1 MSEESLTID
10 DLIKKVLSYN
20 PDADVEVMKRAYHF
34 SSEAHASQKR
44 MEGSPYIEH
53 PVAVASILADM
64 KMDTATIAAGLLHDT
79 IEDTGKTRKEIKE
92 LFGEEIAFLVESV
105 TNLSK
110 IVFKTKEEAQAEN
123 FRKMFLAMSEDV
135 RVMLIKFAD
144 RLHNMRTLKH
154 LSEDKRHRIALET
167 IEIYAPIANRLG
179 IGWLRTEL
187 EDLSFKFL
195 MPKLYSELVRKV
207 AKREEEQEG
216 YLKDLTKIVN
226 NKLKEAGLPGTV
238 SGRVKHY
245 HGIYQKMQKQRI
257 TFEEVHDVLGLRIIT
272 DTKANCYAILGLIHS
287 LWTPIPGRFR
297 DYIGVPKSNMYQSL
311 QTTVIGPKGERVEFQ
326 IRTHEMHMIAEHG
339 IASHWIYKEKGK
351 IDEKSSKYISWLRG
365 LIHAQKE
372 LSDAKDFLEAVKGKV
387 FPWRHKEKGEI
398 DEKSSKY
405 TSWLRELIHAQ
416 EELSDAKDFLEA
428 VKGEVF
434 PDVIYVFTPKG
445 DIKELPVG
453 SSPVDFAYSIHTQ
466 IGHKCIGAKV
476 NGRIVPLR
484 YTLKS
489 GDTIEIMTSPTHGPS
504 RDWLKFV
511 VTQRAK
517 SRIKQWIKAEER
529 KQAEQL
535 GLKLLEGELK
545 RHDLNPSVL
554 KSEDMQGILEFFN
567 IQSLEE
573 LFVSVGYGRLS
584 AHQVVNK
591 LVPEKPVEEVPVAK
605 VTRPPKEQKGI
616 TIKGVDNVLYRTAKC
631 CFPVPGDKLVGF
643 VTRGRGATIH
653 RNDCPNL
660 DRLAI
665 DNARLVDVEWKTAGD
680 ATSPAKLFVET
691 VDKPGILANLSAL
704 ISSVNVNISHVEAK
718 STEDKTAHI
727 IFILEVK
734 DKIQLS
740 GLTQK
745 IAQMEGVLKVSR

>member
-1 MSEESLTID
+1 MAEESLTID
-10 DLIKKVLSYN
+10 NLIKKVLSYN
-20 PDADVEVMKRAYHF
+20 PDADVAVIKRAYDF
-34 SSEAHASQKR
+34 SSKAHSSQKR
-44 MEGSPYIEH
+44 IEGSPYIEH
-53 PVAVASILADM
+53 PLAVASILADM
-64 KMDTATIAAGLLHDT
+64 KMDTPTIAAGLLHDT
-79 IEDTGKTRKEIKE
+79 IEDTGKTINEIKE

-105 TNLSK
+105 TKLSK

-123 FRKMFLAMSEDV
+123 FRKMFLAMSEDI

-144 RLHNMRTLKH
+144 RIHNMRTLKYLH
-154 LSEDKRHRIALET
+154 EAKRHRIALET
-167 IEIYAPIANRLG
+167 LEIYAPIANRLG

-207 AKREEEQEG
+207 AKRKGEQEG
-216 YLKDLTKIVN
+216 YLKELTKIVN
-226 NKLKEAGLPGTV
+226 NKLKEADLPGTV

-245 HGIYQKMQKQRI
+245 YGIYQKMQTQRI
-257 TFEEVHDVLGLRIIT
+257 TFEQVHDVFGLRIIT

-326 IRTHEMHMIAEHG
+326 IRTQEMHMIAEHG
-339 IASHWIYKEKGK
+339 IASHWRYKEKGK
-351 IDEKSSKYISWLRG
+351 IDEKSSKYISWLRE
-365 LIHAQKE
+365 LIHSQKE
-372 LSDAKDFLEAVKGKV
+372 LSDAKDFL
-387 FPWRHKEKGEI
+387 
-398 DEKSSKY
+398 D
-405 TSWLRELIHAQ
+405 
-416 EELSDAKDFLEA
+416 A

-466 IGHKCIGAKV
+466 VGHKCVGAKV
-476 NGRIVPLR
+476 NGRIVPLKYILR
-484 YTLKS
+484 S
-489 GDTIEIMTSPTHGPS
+489 GDTVEIMTSPAHGPS

-517 SRIKQWIKAEER
+517 SRIKQLIKAEER

-535 GLKLLEGELK
+535 GIKLLEGELK
-545 RHDLNPSVL
+545 RHDLSVSIL
-554 KSEDMQGILEFFN
+554 KSEDMREVLEFFN
-567 IQSLEE
+567 IPSLEE
-573 LFVSVGYGRLS
+573 LYVSVGFGRLS

-591 LVPEKPVEEVPVAK
+591 LIPEKQAEEVPAVK
-605 VTRPPKEQKGI
+605 VMKPPKEQKGI
-616 TIKGVDNVLYRTAKC
+616 TIKGVDNVLYHTAKC

-653 RNDCPNL
+653 REDCPNL
-660 DRLAI
+660 ERLAI
-665 DNARLVDVEWKTAGD
+665 DTARLVDVEWKSGD
-680 ATSPAKLFVET
+680 TTSPAKLFVET

-704 ISSVNVNISHVEAK
+704 ISSVNVNISHVEAR
-718 STEDKTAHI
+718 STEVKTAYI

-740 GLTQK
+740 ELTQK

>member
-1 MSEESLTID
+1 MTEEALTID
-10 DLIKKVLSYN
+10 KLIKKVLSYN
-20 PDADVEVMKRAYHF
+20 PDADVEVMKGAYHF
-34 SSEAHASQKR
+34 SSEAHSSQKR
-44 MEGSPYIEH
+44 IEGSPYIEH
-53 PVAVASILADM
+53 PLAVASILADM
-64 KMDTATIAAGLLHDT
+64 KMDTPTIAAGLLHDT
-79 IEDTGKTRKEIKE
+79 IEDTGKTINEIKE
-92 LFGEEIAFLVESV
+92 LFSEEIAFLVESV
-105 TNLSK
+105 TKLSK

-144 RLHNMRTLKH
+144 RIHNMRTLKH
-154 LSEDKRHRIALET
+154 LHEAKRHRIALET
-167 IEIYAPIANRLG
+167 LEIYAPIANRLG

-207 AKREEEQEG
+207 AKRKEEQEG
-216 YLKDLTKIVN
+216 YLKELTNIVN
-226 NKLKEAGLPGTV
+226 DKLKEADLSGTV

-245 HGIYQKMQKQRI
+245 YGIYQKMQTQRI
-257 TFEEVHDVLGLRIIT
+257 TFEQVHDVLGLRIIT

-326 IRTHEMHMIAEHG
+326 IRTKEMHMIAEHG
-339 IASHWIYKEKGK
+339 IASHWRYKEKGK
-351 IDEKSSKYISWLRG
+351 IDEKSSKYISWLRE
-365 LIHAQKE
+365 LIHSQKE
-372 LSDAKDFLEAVKGKV
+372 LSDAKDFL
-387 FPWRHKEKGEI
+387 
-398 DEKSSKY
+398 
-405 TSWLRELIHAQ
+405 
-416 EELSDAKDFLEA
+416 DAI
-428 VKGEVF
+428 KGEVF

-466 IGHKCIGAKV
+466 VGHKCVGAKV
-476 NGRIVPLR
+476 NGRIVPLKYILR
-484 YTLKS
+484 S
-489 GDTIEIMTSPTHGPS
+489 GDTVEIMTSPTHGPS

-517 SRIKQWIKAEER
+517 SRIKQLIKAEER

-545 RHDLNPSVL
+545 RHNLNQSVL
-554 KSEDMQGILEFFN
+554 KSEDMKGVLEFFN
-567 IQSLEE
+567 MRSLED
-573 LFVSVGYGRLS
+573 LHISVGYGRLS

-591 LVPEKPVEEVPVAK
+591 LVPEKPAEEVPAAK
-605 VTRPPKEQKGI
+605 VIRPPKEQKGI
-616 TIKGVDNVLYRTAKC
+616 TIKGVDNVLYHTAKC

-653 RNDCPNL
+653 REDCPNL
-660 DRLAI
+660 ERHAI
-665 DNARLVDVEWKTAGD
+665 DNARLVDVEWKSGD
-680 ATSPAKLFVET
+680 TTSPAKLFVET
-691 VDKPGILANLSAL
+691 IDKPGILANLSAL
-704 ISSVNVNISHVEAK
+704 ISSVNVNISHVEAR
-718 STEDKTAHI
+718 STEVKTAYI
-727 IFILEVK
+727 TFVLEVK

>member
-1 MSEESLTID
+1 MTEESLTID
-10 DLIKKVLSYN
+10 DLIKKVISYN
-20 PDADVEVMKRAYHF
+20 PDADVEVMKRAYDF
-34 SSEAHASQKR
+34 SSKAHSSQKR
-44 MEGSPYIEH
+44 IEGSPYIGH
-53 PVAVASILADM
+53 PLAVASILADM
-64 KMDTATIAAGLLHDT
+64 KMDTPTIAAGLLHDT
-79 IEDTGKTRKEIKE
+79 IEDTGKTINEIKE
-92 LFGEEIAFLVESV
+92 LFSEEIAFLVESV
-105 TNLSK
+105 TKLSK

-144 RLHNMRTLKH
+144 RIHNMRTLKYLH
-154 LSEDKRHRIALET
+154 EAKRHRIALET
-167 IEIYAPIANRLG
+167 LEIYAPIANRLG

-187 EDLSFKFL
+187 EDLSFRFL

-207 AKREEEQEG
+207 AKRKEEQEG
-216 YLKDLTKIVN
+216 YLKELTKIVN

-245 HGIYQKMQKQRI
+245 YGIYQKMQTQRI
-257 TFEEVHDVLGLRIIT
+257 TFEQVHDVLGLRIIT

-311 QTTVIGPKGERVEFQ
+311 QTTMIAPKGERVEFQ
-326 IRTHEMHMIAEHG
+326 IRTLEMHMIAEHG
-339 IASHWIYKEKGK
+339 IASHWRYKEKGK
-351 IDEKSSKYISWLRG
+351 IDEKSSKYISWLRE
-365 LIHAQKE
+365 LIHSQKE
-372 LSDAKDFLEAVKGKV
+372 LSDAKDFL
-387 FPWRHKEKGEI
+387 
-398 DEKSSKY
+398 D
-405 TSWLRELIHAQ
+405 
-416 EELSDAKDFLEA
+416 A

-445 DIKELPVG
+445 DIKELSVG

-466 IGHKCIGAKV
+466 VGHKCVGAKV
-476 NGRIVPLR
+476 NGRIVPLKYILR
-484 YTLKS
+484 S
-489 GDTIEIMTSPTHGPS
+489 GDTVEIMTSPTHGPS

-517 SRIKQWIKAEER
+517 SRIKQLIKAEER

-545 RHDLNPSVL
+545 RHDLSMSIL
-554 KSEDMQGILEFFN
+554 KSEDMQVVLEFFN
-567 IQSLEE
+567 IPSLEE
-573 LFVSVGYGRLS
+573 LYVSVGFGRLS

-591 LVPEKPVEEVPVAK
+591 LIPEKPAEEVPAVK
-605 VTRPPKEQKGI
+605 VIRPPKEQKGI
-616 TIKGVDNVLYRTAKC
+616 TIKGVDNVLYHTAKC

-653 RNDCPNL
+653 REDCPNL
-660 DRLAI
+660 EQLAI
-665 DNARLVDVEWKTAGD
+665 DTARLVDVEWKSGD
-680 ATSPAKLFVET
+680 TTSPAKLFVET

-704 ISSVNVNISHVEAK
+704 ISSVNVNISHVEAR
-718 STEDKTAHI
+718 STEDKTAYI